1 MVDRN
6 VLKTFRAGDV
16 IMRQGDPGDCAYI
29 IEKGRVEIV
38 LEKAGEDEDGG
49 QLVGTRG
56 AGSMIGEMAI
66 IDGAPRSAT
75 VRALEDCEFLVITSK
90 DFEKRL
96 QSADPVVKMTAQ
108 VVLTRYRDT
117 LMRANITGENSTWPP
132 AELIE
137 ASLSEHVDAVER
149 IKLANELRKAFDGG
163 DLHLHY
169 QPIIDLNT
177 GLSVGFED
185 AYAVESSGKRPD
197 FSGYLYSKRG
207 RNRLDQR
214 GQPMGAARSLC
225 CP

>member
-66 IDGAPRSAT
+66 IDGAPRSAA

-137 ASLSEHVDAVER
+137 AVYPNMWMPLSALSWPMNYARPLTAV
-149 IKLANELRKAFDGG
+149 ICTC
-163 DLHLHY
+163 
-169 QPIIDLNT
+169 IT
-177 GLSVGFED
+177 
-185 AYAVESSGKRPD
+185 
-197 FSGYLYSKRG
+197 
-207 RNRLDQR
+207 NRL
-214 GQPMGAARSLC
+214 LI
-225 CP
+225 